1 MIEKFKTLFFV
12 KSSLIS
18 LYLALTIPIPFVSID
33 RLKIPSFVIFFLGLY
48 LIINITSDYVETC
61 NNKISY
67 KTSLIS
73 KTLGKNNWEIS
84 WKDIKLIKSL
94 PTSQGSKV
102 YYFNTYQGDNFL
114 LPQRVENFEKFILI
128 VSKNTGLDMK
138 EISYISPLWT
148 YKLLTFLSVLM
159 IVGEL
164 FAFYKLNII
173 NTETITLLSNCGYS
187 STLSQASLF

>member
-18 LYLALTIPIPFVSID
+18 LYLALTIPIPFISID
-33 RLKIPSFVIFFLGLY
+33 KLKLLSIFSFVLGLY

-67 KTSLIS
+67 KTGFIS
-73 KTLGKNNWEIS
+73 KKLGRKNWEIS
-84 WKDIKLIKSL
+84 WKDINSIKTL

-102 YYFNTYQGDNFL
+102 YYFNTNKGDNFL
-114 LPQRVENFEKFILI
+114 IPQRVENFEKFLLT
-128 VSKNTGLDMK
+128 VSKKTGININ

-148 YKLLTFLSVLM
+148 YKLLTLLSVLM
-159 IVGEL
+159 IIGEL
-164 FAFYKLNII
+164 VAFLN
-173 NTETITLLSNCGYS
+173 
-187 STLSQASLF
+187 

>member
-18 LYLALTIPIPFVSID
+18 LYLALTIPLPFISIEK
-33 RLKIPSFVIFFLGLY
+33 LKIPSIIIFALGLY

-61 NNKISY
+61 SNKISY
-67 KTSLIS
+67 KSSFIS
-73 KTLGKNNWEIS
+73 KFLGKKNWEIS

-102 YYFNTYQGDNFL
+102 YYFNTFQGDNFL
-114 LPQRVENFEKFILI
+114 VPQRVEKFEKFLLI
-128 VSKNTGLDMK
+128 VSSNTGIDIK

-148 YKLLTFLSVLM
+148 YKLLTLLSVLM
-159 IVGEL
+159 IIGEL
-164 FAFYKLNII
+164 FAFLN
-173 NTETITLLSNCGYS
+173 
-187 STLSQASLF
+187 

>member
-18 LYLALTIPIPFVSID
+18 LYLALTISIPFISID
-33 RLKIPSFVIFFLGLY
+33 KFKILSITTFVLGLY

-67 KTSLIS
+67 KTSFIS
-73 KTLGKNNWEIS
+73 RTLGRTNWEIF
-84 WKDIKLIKSL
+84 WKDIKLIESL

-102 YYFNTYQGDNFL
+102 FYFNTKKGHNFL
-114 LPQRVENFEKFILI
+114 IPQRVENFEKFLLI
-128 VSKNTGLDMK
+128 VSKNTGIATNEL
-138 EISYISPLWT
+138 SYISPLWT

-159 IVGEL
+159 IAGEL
-164 FAFYKLNII
+164 FAYLH
-173 NTETITLLSNCGYS
+173 
-187 STLSQASLF
+187 